1 MAMDT
6 TTRDSG
12 DQRPRVGRIDAARLA
27 AVKQQQILVT
37 LVQQLAEAQ
46 FRRGD
51 QPRSQRLWQELAQ
64 LELEPERAT
73 HLLYAG
79 VDLGN
84 RQALLELDSRWCAEQ
99 AAAAARRWQAPAW
112 LRGSRRR
119 GRGLSPQRP
128 SGAHR
133 TARPAVAR

>member
-6 TTRDSG
+6 TTRNSCY
-12 DQRPRVGRIDAARLA
+12 QRPRAGRVDAARFP

-37 LVQQLAEAQ
+37 LVQQLGEAQ
-46 FRRGD
+46 FRQAD
-51 QPRSQRLWQELAQ
+51 QLRSQSLWQELAQ
-64 LELEPERAT
+64 LQLEPERAT

-79 VDLGN
+79 VDLGD
-84 RQALLELDSRWCAEQ
+84 RQGLLELDSRWCAEQ
-99 AAAAARRWQAPAW
+99 AAGAARRWQAPAW
-112 LRGSRRR
+112 LR
-119 GRGLSPQRP
+119 PQRP